1 MGLRIEPVIEQ
12 NINGPE
18 PCRERRRKRV
28 EDRRVGNRE
37 GEEMRVNV
45 N

>member
-1 MGLRIEPVIEQ
+1 MRGL
-12 NINGPE
+12 NGPE
-18 PCRERRRKRV
+18 PCREGRRKRV

-37 GEEMRVNV
+37 EEETRVNV